1 MKTRWS
7 SAKRETW
14 CIFVRREPRPIGRTD
29 TLPGVLKGLFKVF
42 VFNLTRDYDL
52 DLPIFWAR
60 GAARYRWRCRY
71 FGTRASIRCGSKS
84 WENDWG
90 GLQSS
95 SNDVPMWTYGV
106 RPRGWTL
113 YHALPFFFGSMVV
126 FSCFY
131 SSDQWERGHSARKL
145 DPEVPMIGFG
155 GLWTVVENLFR
166 HFFFTSILGFPFYFR
181 GLNRFFLGSFVSNTP
196 IPFQISVTFT
206 HKTMGLWGV
215 FHTYFTR
222 MGSSTMD
229 DRFQRQKQPWVFH
242 AVFHPEDLSL
252 EVDGTR
258 QRLGQ
263 GRTDLEHGTQET

>member
-1 MKTRWS
+1 MVTAFQDDRRHPSSNVDSDPRSANFKLGTACRKKIIIGWSKQSSPLLVFWWEWSWYCYLRVSGDIAGWFTMKTRWS

-29 TLPGVLKGLFKVF
+29 TLCGVLKGLFKVF

-95 SNDVPMWTYGV
+95 SNDVPMWTNGV

-113 YHALPFFFGSMVV
+113 YHALPFFFGSMVF

-155 GLWTVVENLFR
+155 GLWMVVENLFR
-166 HFFFTSILGFPFYFR
+166 HFFLHQF
-181 GLNRFFLGSFVSNTP
+181 
-196 IPFQISVTFT
+196 
-206 HKTMGLWGV
+206 
-215 FHTYFTR
+215 
-222 MGSSTMD
+222 
-229 DRFQRQKQPWVFH
+229 
-242 AVFHPEDLSL
+242 
-252 EVDGTR
+252 
-258 QRLGQ
+258 
-263 GRTDLEHGTQET
+263 

>member
-42 VFNLTRDYDL
+42 LFNLTRDYDL
-52 DLPIFWAR
+52 DLPIFWVR

-95 SNDVPMWTYGV
+95 SNDIPMWTYGL

-113 YHALPFFFGSMVV
+113 CFSDFFWFNGELPV
-126 FSCFY
+126 FIRPVGCG
-131 SSDQWERGHSARKL
+131 GHENSELTISNTWKL
-145 DPEVPMIGFG
+145 DPEFPMIGFG
-155 GLWTVVENLFR
+155 GLWRIF
-166 HFFFTSILGFPFYFR
+166 FFIFFTSILGFPLYFR
-181 GLNRFFLGSFVSNTP
+181 GLSRSFGLLRIKHLHPVPNKCKSPTKP
-196 IPFQISVTFT
+196 WF
-206 HKTMGLWGV
+206 MGCV
-215 FHTYFTR
+215 
-222 MGSSTMD
+222 
-229 DRFQRQKQPWVFH
+229 
-242 AVFHPEDLSL
+242 
-252 EVDGTR
+252 
-258 QRLGQ
+258 
-263 GRTDLEHGTQET
+263 